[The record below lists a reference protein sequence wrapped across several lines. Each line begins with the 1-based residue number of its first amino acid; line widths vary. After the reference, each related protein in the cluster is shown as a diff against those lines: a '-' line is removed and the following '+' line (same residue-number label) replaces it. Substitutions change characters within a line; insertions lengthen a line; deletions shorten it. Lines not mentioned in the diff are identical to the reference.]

1 MLNFCMFVHLH
12 LTKTC
17 SSKQGKEDPNGGTAL
32 SYNGAMAF
40 SIMTFS
46 IMTFSI
52 MTLIIMKPSIMTL
65 STTRISITMKRC

>member
-12 LTKTC
+12 ITKTC
-17 SSKQGKEDPNGGTAL
+17 SSKQGQEDPNGGTAL

-46 IMTFSI
+46 IMT
-52 MTLIIMKPSIMTL
+52 LIIMKSSIMTL
-65 STTRISITMKRC
+65 STTRISITMKKC